1 MTFQEYINLIFQA
14 MQPEFT
20 VFGVTLNLWSFFVW
34 SIALSVV
41 AIIINQIMR
50 W

>member
-1 MTFQEYINLIFQA
+1 MSFSELVSLIYQA

-34 SIALSVV
+34 SITISVV
-41 AIIINQIMR
+41 AFIINQIMR

>member
-1 MTFQEYINLIFQA
+1 MTFSDFVSLIYQA
-14 MQPEFT
+14 MQPSFT

-34 SIALSVV
+34 SVCISIV
-41 AIIINQIMR
+41 AFIIHQIMR

>member
-1 MTFQEYINLIFQA
+1 MSFSDLISMIYQA
-14 MQPEFT
+14 MQPSFT

-34 SIALSVV
+34 SIGISVV
-41 AIIINQIMR
+41 ALIIREIMR

>member
-1 MTFQEYINLIFQA
+1 MSFPDLVSLIYQA

-20 VFGVTLNLWSFFVW
+20 VFGITLNLWSFFVW
-34 SIALSVV
+34 SITISVV
-41 AIIINQIMR
+41 GIIINQIMR